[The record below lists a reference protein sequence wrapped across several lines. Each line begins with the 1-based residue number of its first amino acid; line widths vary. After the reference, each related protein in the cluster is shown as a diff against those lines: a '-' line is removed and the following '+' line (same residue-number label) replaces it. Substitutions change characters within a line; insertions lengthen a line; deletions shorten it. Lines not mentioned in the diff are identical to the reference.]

1 MRKILLAAINFYQ
14 ATLSPD
20 HGPRKRLYPQGYCRF
35 YPTCSEYAK
44 IAIHQHGAAI
54 GTRLALKR
62 LVRCHPWSAGGL
74 DPVPRP

>member
-1 MRKILLAAINFYQ
+1 MRQVLIAAISFYQ

-20 HGPRKRLYPQGYCRF
+20 HGPRRRLYPHGFCRF

-44 IAIHQHGAAI
+44 NAIQQHGATA
-54 GTRLALKR
+54 GSWLAVKR

-74 DPVPRP
+74 DPIPRS